1 MIWLWG
7 WSSLSEQPGATEVSK
22 ESLLHGGAM
31 GITTREAA
39 NAVIFDL
46 EGALKMGKGEQE
58 FRDTL
63 QEKLDAGAKNLAVN
77 LTGVTEVDSSGIS
90 ALVRAHTSAKR
101 QGGRCRYY
109 GANKRVIQV
118 IKMVR
123 LDTVFEMVEDEAAA
137 LAGL

>member
-1 MIWLWG
+1 
-7 WSSLSEQPGATEVSK
+7 
-22 ESLLHGGAM
+22 M
-31 GITTREAA
+31 GVKTREAA
-39 NAVIFDL
+39 NAVILDL

-63 QEKLDAGAKNLAVN
+63 QEVLDAGAKNLAVN

-90 ALVRAHTSAKR
+90 ALVRAHTSTKR

-109 GANKRVIQV
+109 GANKRVTQV

-123 LDTVFEMVEDEAAA
+123 LDTVFEMTEDETAA